1 MAIDTD
7 DDRSR
12 ALLVSDD
19 FLRRAI
25 DQSHLNALRVAL
37 YQQTGDPEFAAMK
50 VETHAP
56 AGTPFLAHVVVR
68 EHHDRLKEKAF
79 EFLRAYRGG
88 AAPRPDRARALE
100 LMALF
105 QGDTV
110 DAVDTGAADYGLE
123 ELAFDD
129 FSRQAS
135 WRTGVRPGRL
145 DGFIVTIVGAGFSG
159 IAAGIQLD
167 RLGIPFRIIERQ
179 SGIGGT
185 WELNDYP
192 EARVDI
198 TTFLYQY
205 KFVKNYPW
213 KSYFATR
220 DELKDYIDHVVDTY
234 GIRDRIETRTTLR
247 NASWHADDK
256 KWMLDIEHA
265 DGSIELF
272 ASNVVISAAGLFST
286 PNLPDIPGIG
296 DFEGTIFHT
305 TAWDHGHD
313 FTGERVALIGTGSTG
328 SQLMPALAR
337 RAARLDVYQRTPN
350 WVTPVRGYHDRVTP
364 EKRWLLDNMPYYS
377 NWFSYSHHLAQ
388 MQSQNLHRIDPAW
401 TAKGGH
407 INEKNDQLRAG
418 LTRYIRRKLGDRTD
432 LIDKLT
438 PSYAPMARR
447 LVVDNGWYDTLVRD
461 NVELV
466 TDGIDHFTASGIVTR
481 SGRRADYDLVVLGAG
496 FRVSQYL
503 WPVDY
508 VGRDGARLEDLWS
521 ADGARAYLTVALP
534 GFPNFFM
541 LYGPNAGV
549 RSGSFHSWM
558 EILTRYICGCIV
570 AMLEGDGDVIEV
582 RREAYDAY
590 NKALDAQM
598 QEMLWESEKG
608 GGGYYVNE
616 FGRSGV
622 NMPWTLAEFYA
633 RVREPDLDDFIV
645 S

>member
-7 DDRSR
+7 DERSGR
-12 ALLVSDD
+12 FAVSDD

-25 DQSHLNALRVAL
+25 DQAHLNALRVAL
-37 YQQTGDPEFAAMK
+37 YQQTGDPEIAAMK

-56 AGTPFLAHVVVR
+56 AGTPFLVHVVAR
-68 EHHDRLKEKAF
+68 DHHETLKQKAF
-79 EFLRAYRGG
+79 AFLRDYQGG
-88 AAPRPDRARALE
+88 PIPKPDRPQALA
-100 LMALF
+100 LMGLF
-105 QGDTV
+105 EGGVV
-110 DAVDTGAADYGLE
+110 DAGAADYGLE
-123 ELAFDD
+123 ELAFED
-129 FSRQAS
+129 FSREAR
-135 WRTGVRPGRL
+135 WRSGPRPGRL
-145 DGFIVTIVGAGFSG
+145 DNFIVTIVGAGFSG

-198 TTFLYQY
+198 TTFLYQF

-234 GIRDRIETRTTLR
+234 GIRERIETETTLR
-247 NASWHADDK
+247 GARWDAAAR
-256 KWMLDIEHA
+256 KWALEIEHA
-265 DGSIELF
+265 DGSTEHF
-272 ASNVVISAAGLFST
+272 ASNIVISAAGLFST

-296 DFEGTIFHT
+296 DFEGAIFHT
-305 TAWDHGHD
+305 TAWNHAHD
-313 FTGERVALIGTGSTG
+313 YSGQRVALIGTGSTG
-328 SQLMPALAR
+328 SQLMPELAR
-337 RAARLDVYQRTPN
+337 RAGHLDVYQRTPN

-364 EKRWLLDNMPYYS
+364 ETRWLLDTMPYYS

-401 TAKGGH
+401 KATGGR

-432 LIDKLT
+432 LIEKLT

-447 LVVDNGWYDTLVRD
+447 LVVDNGWYDTLLRD
-461 NVELV
+461 NVDLI
-466 TDGIDHFTASGIVTR
+466 TQGIDHFTADGIVAR
-481 SGRRADYDLVVLGAG
+481 DGRRAAYDLVVLGAG
-496 FRVSQYL
+496 FKVSQYL

-508 VGRDGARLEDLWS
+508 VGRDGATLADLWS
-521 ADGARAYLTVALP
+521 KDGARAYLTVALP

-558 EILTRYICGCIV
+558 EVLTRYICSCIA
-570 AMLEGDGDVIEV
+570 AMVEAGDAVVEV

-590 NKALDAQM
+590 NNALDARM
-598 QEMLWESEKG
+598 QDMLWESEKG

-622 NMPWTLAEFYA
+622 NMPWTLAEFYD
-633 RVREPDLDDFIV
+633 RVKAPDLDDFIL